1 MRKNKQSISIVML
14 FAILNF
20 SIVTPLFAATVQV
33 QSGTYIQLELTE
45 SLSSDDVTSGKSV
58 NFRVTTPLMFD
69 GKTVVAAGATARG
82 VVDTADGAGIIGSE
96 GELGISLKSVTA
108 VDGTQIPIS
117 ATKFIKGQ
125 NKAMTSLVVGLFL
138 CFPFLFMK
146 GGEAELQSGSVV
158 EAMIIGSPQV
168 TVD

>member
-1 MRKNKQSISIVML
+1 MRENQKSISIIML
-14 FAILNF
+14 LAILNF
-20 SIVTPLFAATVQV
+20 SIITPLFAATVSV
-33 QSGTYIQLELTE
+33 QAGTYIQLELTE

-58 NFRVTTPLMFD
+58 NFRVTTPLMQD
-69 GKTVVAAGATARG
+69 GKTVVPAGAIARG

-117 ATKFIKGQ
+117 ATKFIKGK
-125 NKAMTSLVVGLFL
+125 NKSMTALVVGLFL

-146 GGEAELQSGSVV
+146 GGEAELQSGSII